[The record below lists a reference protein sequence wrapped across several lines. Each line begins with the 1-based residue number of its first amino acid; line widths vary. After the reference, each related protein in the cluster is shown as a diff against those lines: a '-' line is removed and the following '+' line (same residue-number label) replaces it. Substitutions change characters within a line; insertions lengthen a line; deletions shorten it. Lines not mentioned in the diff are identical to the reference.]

1 MDQFQNIKQRI
12 EQKKKERR
20 RVNGEEKHVC
30 SLLWLHPWW
39 RGTGTKS
46 LFHFFSKTY
55 QFYCWNLCNI
65 FCRTSCNKVWT
76 SDEHHSASPPT
87 GSRIIEISFICLHN
101 QSQWNEMSS
110 AFSFHP
116 VFIFS
121 LCLRVAK
128 PTLKEIRKIESVSFY
143 TLRQNQVKIW

>member
-12 EQKKKERR
+12 EKKKNMSA
-20 RVNGEEKHVC
+20 VCFGFTQGEEAQVRKVFSYFFLKHMR
-30 SLLWLHPWW
+30 LL
-39 RGTGTKS
+39 
-46 LFHFFSKTY
+46 
-55 QFYCWNLCNI
+55 FYCWNLYNI

-87 GSRIIEISFICLHN
+87 GSRIIKISFICLHN

-116 VFIFS
+116 VFVFS
-121 LCLRVAK
+121 LCLRFAK
-128 PTLKEIRKIESVSFY
+128 PTLKEIRKI
-143 TLRQNQVKIW
+143 